1 MSGYGW
7 FHTEPKLS
15 FTDCFSCLLFPQG
28 SSAFAYEEPIARVP
42 TQICSPPQKNPKTT
56 KAFSSML
63 MMLRVGQNVIGW
75 KGVAAPRM
83 EERKWHL
90 KQHESHRQ

>member
-1 MSGYGW
+1 
-7 FHTEPKLS
+7 
-15 FTDCFSCLLFPQG
+15 
-28 SSAFAYEEPIARVP
+28 
-42 TQICSPPQKNPKTT
+42 
-56 KAFSSML
+56 ML

-90 KQHESHRQ
+90 KQHESHRQWTKWTAFLTVGFTSDLCIF